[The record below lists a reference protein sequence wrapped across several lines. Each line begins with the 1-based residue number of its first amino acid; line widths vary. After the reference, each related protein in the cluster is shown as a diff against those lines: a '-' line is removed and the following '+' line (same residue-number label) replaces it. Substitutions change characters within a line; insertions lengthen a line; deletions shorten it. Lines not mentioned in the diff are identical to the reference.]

1 MHCHNDNSVRGLTN
15 AAENLTLQRILESS
29 ETISLSKSATRERK
43 YARVITKELI
53 TDADVSKIRDVVKWT
68 TTAIFTPI
76 DSVIRNGMMKP
87 LWEYFDELMKEDIC
101 ETRVNSG
108 INLFFNDLYVPNASV

>member
-53 TDADVSKIRDVVKWT
+53 TDVDVSKICDVVKWT
-68 TTAIFTPI
+68 TKAIFTPI
-76 DSVIRNGMMKP
+76 DSVTRDGMMKP

-101 ETRVNSG
+101 ETRVSSG

>member
-15 AAENLTLQRILESS
+15 AAENLTLQRILESP

-53 TDADVSKIRDVVKWT
+53 TDADVSKICDVVKWT